1 MWVEFDS
8 PNDLEQ
14 FAEVLVRQLARQ
26 GYWRWA
32 HGYLI
37 VHFPT
42 LQQEE
47 RQDVI
52 QDSYLRLLES
62 LWRTVRFKPYVE
74 INGSY
79 LRAALQTAALDFFRG
94 SQRRAHI
101 VGVDPWDL
109 VDVAASASVGLASA
123 AETAQQ
129 TQFLRLARERIN
141 CMPPQRRKIMTLFLA
156 GHTYLEIADMLG
168 RSLSTVRNHLRAAR
182 QELRSSL
189 PEAATYAAS
198 L

>member
-1 MWVEFDS
+1 MEVRFDGS
-8 PNDLEQ
+8 NASDPV
-14 FAEVLVRQLARQ
+14 AELFRQLERQ
-26 GYWRWA
+26 GYVRWA

-37 VHFPT
+37 AHFPT

-52 QDSYLRLLES
+52 QDSYLRLLGS
-62 LWRTVRFKPYVE
+62 FWRVAVYGE
-74 INGSY
+74 INGAY

-94 SQRRAHI
+94 SQRRAD
-101 VGVDPWDL
+101 VLGVDPWDL
-109 VDVAASASVGLASA
+109 VDVAAAVELPSA
-123 AETAQQ
+123 EKTAQQ
-129 TQFLRLARERIN
+129 TQFLQLARERIN
-141 CMPPQRRKIMTLFLA
+141 RMPPQRRKIMGLFLA

-182 QELRSSL
+182 QELRRSL
-189 PEAATYAAS
+189 PEAAMYAAS